1 MNDNCDISAIIP
13 PEKLKEVLT
22 YDFTGLPHTILTV
35 LYDDNKKSAGI
46 LLSYFKNDGSIK
58 VGDVVDTKETEI
70 QPIIFLNFDKK
81 YTTAMIREA
90 LDEVDKII
98 DRGETEN
105 V

>member
-1 MNDNCDISAIIP
+1 MNDNYKLLDIVSE
-13 PEKLKEVLT
+13 EKLKSVLT
-22 YDFTGLPHTILTV
+22 YDFSGLPHTLLTV

-46 LLSYFKNDGSIK
+46 LLSCFKNDGSIK

-98 DRGETEN
+98 DREETEN